1 MGIAPKTKHKEGKGA
16 MDVMMIV
23 TKLEIAL
30 LFLFVWRAW
39 QLGEFN

>member
-1 MGIAPKTKHKEGKGA
+1 
-16 MDVMMIV
+16 VMMIV
-23 TKLEIAL
+23 AKLEIAL